1 VDCAPVVIGN
11 LTIAMEKLTSFMNS
25 QGLENKPEEVS
36 NLRGDEAKGQFINL
50 FKEIQRLKTQLDQ
63 YTDLTN
69 ENKQTI
75 EQIIPTDTLRAFK
88 GMYLETATRLR
99 EKQGK
104 KNDPTIEQLDFEF
117 VLFAHALVDYDFIM
131 GLISRYTSTSKKQKM
146 TKEEL
151 LGIIESDAKFVDE
164 KSDIRAYIDTLAL
177 GSALNE
183 EEIKKGYEEFKSNLT
198 NVRLDELA
206 TKYGIDKKAFHE
218 FIELIINRMIFDGE
232 LLSDLLAPLGLGWKE
247 RAKKEL
253 QLMEELIPIL
263 KKMAGE
269 SEISGLRAYE

>member
-1 VDCAPVVIGN
+1 
-11 LTIAMEKLTSFMNS
+11 
-25 QGLENKPEEVS
+25 
-36 NLRGDEAKGQFINL
+36 
-50 FKEIQRLKTQLDQ
+50 
-63 YTDLTN
+63 
-69 ENKQTI
+69 
-75 EQIIPTDTLRAFK
+75 
-88 GMYLETATRLR
+88 
-99 EKQGK
+99 
-104 KNDPTIEQLDFEF
+104 
-117 VLFAHALVDYDFIM
+117 VDYDFIM

-198 NVRLDELA
+198 NARLDELA